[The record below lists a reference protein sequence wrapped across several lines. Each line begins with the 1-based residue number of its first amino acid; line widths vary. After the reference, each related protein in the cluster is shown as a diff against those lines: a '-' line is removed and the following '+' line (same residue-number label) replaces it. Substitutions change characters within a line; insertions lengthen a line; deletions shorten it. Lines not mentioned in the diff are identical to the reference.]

1 MASSPDTNQSVQS
14 VARGAGINMLGE
26 IIGAAGAPLLY
37 LVISW
42 VLGPK
47 ILGTYILVTYYIALF
62 LRLAVLGFD
71 KGALRHIPIARAT
84 TQSERAQASVLGTSL
99 RWTATL
105 SLIITAL
112 IGLFPGIFLKV
123 GGDEN
128 ALAVTWWMAVLV
140 LALPGQALTKVILY
154 AIRGLSN
161 MWAFVLVQNVVAPLT
176 LMGLSLLPLLLG
188 FDERSLAIGFVSSA
202 YLSLI
207 VALFLLVRLFPNQT
221 AGAVIRSKRDSALI
235 AFSYPQGFTEALNYL
250 LGRVDIIMIGAF
262 FPDKPEWVAFYGMA
276 ALIAGVVKKVR
287 FSFDNSFS
295 PVFAELV
302 IRGDYRGMAEQYR
315 TVGRWIF
322 TLFVLF
328 AGTLTLSSK
337 FVLSIYGSDFTDYW
351 IVVPILVFGRMFN
364 AAGGPAQAALL
375 MAGRSKLEF
384 ANNIMINIVNVL
396 LNLIL
401 IPRYHVFG
409 AAIATTVSLTVFN
422 LARLVEVAALLK
434 IWVNPME
441 TVRIAAAG
449 LITGVPAIAILLI
462 FTPTP
467 GTSLLAG
474 VVFLVLYPGCLF
486 LIGDKADVKS
496 AWAMITNRL
505 LKRSKTP

>member
-1 MASSPDTNQSVQS
+1 MASSSDTKHSAQAI
-14 VARGAGINMLGE
+14 ARGAGINMFGE

-62 LRLAVLGFD
+62 LRLAILGFD
-71 KGALRHIPIARAT
+71 KGVLRHIPIARTA
-84 TQSERAQASVLGTSL
+84 SEPQIAQASVLGTAL

-112 IGLFPGIFLKV
+112 IGLFPQYFLKV
-123 GGDEN
+123 GGDEG
-128 ALAVTWWMAVLV
+128 ALAVTWWLAVLI
-140 LALPGQALTKVILY
+140 LALPGQAITKVILY

-161 MWAFVLVQNVVAPLT
+161 MWAFVVVQNIVAPLT
-176 LMGLSLLPLLLG
+176 LMGLSLLPLLFG

-207 VALFLLVRLFPNQT
+207 VAVFLFFRLFPDQT
-221 AGAVIRSKRDSALI
+221 ASGIIRSKRDRAMI
-235 AFSYPQGFTEALNYL
+235 TFSYPQGFTEALNFL

-276 ALIAGVVKKVR
+276 ALISGVAKKVR
-287 FSFDNSFS
+287 VSFDNSFS
-295 PVFAELV
+295 PVFADLCV
-302 IRGDYRGMAEQYR
+302 RGDQPGMARQYR
-315 TVGRWIF
+315 AVGRWIF
-322 TLFVLF
+322 TLFLLL
-328 AGTLTLSSK
+328 AGTLALSSK
-337 FVLSIYGSDFTDYW
+337 FILSIYGSEFTDYW
-351 IVVPILVFGRMFN
+351 IVVPILTAGRLFN

-384 ANNIMINIVNVL
+384 ANNIMINVLNIV

-401 IPRYHVFG
+401 IPRYHVLG
-409 AAIATTVSLTVFN
+409 AAVATTTSLTVFN
-422 LARLVEVAALLK
+422 LARLVEVAVLLK
-434 IWVNPME
+434 IWVSLAE
-441 TVRIAAAG
+441 SLRIVVAG
-449 LITGVPAIAILLI
+449 LVAGVPAVAILLI
-462 FTPTP
+462 FSPTS

-474 VVFLVLYPGCLF
+474 LIFLVLYPVCLF
-486 LIGDKADVKS
+486 LIGNKADVKS
-496 AWAMITNRL
+496 AWGMITSRL
-505 LKRSKTP
+505 LKRGKTP